1 MKATMNTAVKS
12 ISIPVGSLW
21 AVVRVAAA
29 AILWAIVTVVL
40 ALLSMVTAWFAFA
53 GIFLHTVPPLSGLS
67 IVVVVLAIGL
77 VAAGLLARFLATVRR
92 VARVVGAAITC
103 MLIAWLVWAALR
115 PDDALFLGRQVVW
128 SESTLQDY
136 KLMPERLIRNG
147 NSASKL
153 VQKPSPQ
160 YFEAIQYV
168 QDGEPKQGRLD
179 DLLTTSSTTSFIV
192 IKDGAILYE
201 GYFNGYQR
209 DSIVTSFSVA
219 KSFTSALVGKAIEQ
233 GYIRN
238 IDDPMVTYLP
248 EMKGKGLDELTI
260 HDMLLMSSGI
270 RYRND
275 DQISPLVEIT
285 QFTDNGL
292 SYSYPNVR
300 ELVLRLQPDS
310 ELPRGAYFNYNDY
323 YPILLG
329 LILERTTGRTVSE
342 YLQEEIWK
350 PMGAEYPASWSLDD
364 GPTPM
369 ERMLCCING
378 RAIDFAR
385 FGMVFLNSGKWN
397 GNQILPASWVQES
410 TAPDAEDHRPWYSYT
425 DWKEHGGYYKYMWWG
440 KLQSDGSYRYSASGH
455 LEQHIY
461 VSPKDHVVIVRFGL
475 DEGGIE
481 SWDTVFDNIIARL
494 NEHASAAVH

>member
-1 MKATMNTAVKS
+1 MKATMSAPIKS
-12 ISIPVGSLW
+12 ISNPLASLW
-21 AVVRVAAA
+21 AVVRLAVAAV
-29 AILWAIVTVVL
+29 LWAVVMAVL
-40 ALLSMVTAWFAFA
+40 ALLCMVVAWLAFA
-53 GIFLHTVPPLSGLS
+53 GIFLRTVPALDGMS
-67 IVVVVLAIGL
+67 IVVVLLAIGL
-77 VAAGLLARFLATVRR
+77 VAAGLLARFFTTVRS
-92 VARVVGAAITC
+92 VARVVGTAAAC
-103 MLIAWLVWAALR
+103 MLIAWLVWGALR
-115 PDDALFLGRQVVW
+115 PDDALFLARQVVW

-136 KLMPERLIRNG
+136 RLMPERLVRNG
-147 NSASKL
+147 NTVSQF
-153 VQKPSPQ
+153 VQKPSPR
-160 YFEAIQYV
+160 YFETIDYV
-168 QDGEPKQGRLD
+168 QDGEPKQGRLE
-179 DLLTTSSTTSFIV
+179 DLLATSGTTSFIV

-275 DQISPLVEIT
+275 NQISPLIEIT

-292 SYSYPNVR
+292 SYSYPNIR
-300 ELVLRLQPDS
+300 QLVLRLKPDS

-364 GPTPM
+364 GPRPM

-385 FGMVFLNSGKWN
+385 FGMVFLNNGKWN
-397 GNQILPASWVQES
+397 GNQILPASGVQAS
-410 TAPDAEDHRPWYSYT
+410 TAPDAGDHRPFYSYA
-425 DWKEHGGYYKYMWWG
+425 DWKEQNGYYRYMWWG
-440 KLQSDGSYRYSASGH
+440 RLQSDGSYRFSASGH
-455 LEQHIY
+455 LEQRIY

-481 SWDTVFDNIIARL
+481 SWDAVFDNIIARL

>member
-1 MKATMNTAVKS
+1 VAAAAV
-12 ISIPVGSLW
+12 LW
-21 AVVRVAAA
+21 AVVMA
-29 AILWAIVTVVL
+29 VL
-40 ALLSMVTAWFAFA
+40 ALLSMVTAWLAFA
-53 GIFLHTVPPLSGLS
+53 GIFLHAVPALNGFS
-67 IVVVVLAIGL
+67 IVLVVLAIGL
-77 VAAGLLARFLATVRR
+77 LAAGLLAKFFASVKSVVR
-92 VARVVGAAITC
+92 VTGTAITC

-115 PDDALFLGRQVVW
+115 PNDALFLARQVVW
-128 SESTLQDY
+128 AESTLQDY
-136 KLMPERLIRNG
+136 KLMPERLVRNG
-147 NSASKL
+147 DSVSRF

-160 YFEAIQYV
+160 YFEEIQYI
-168 QDGEPKQGRLD
+168 QDGEPKQGKLD
-179 DLLTTSSTTSFIV
+179 DLLASSATTSFLV

-209 DSIVTSFSVA
+209 DSIVTSFSMA
-219 KSFTSALVGKAIEQ
+219 KSFTSALVGKALEQ
-233 GYIRN
+233 GYIHD
-238 IDDPMVTYLP
+238 IDDAMVTYLP

-275 DQISPLVEIT
+275 DQLSPLVEIT

-292 SYSYPNVR
+292 SYSYPNIR
-300 ELVLRLQPDS
+300 QLVLGLKPDPVL
-310 ELPRGAYFNYNDY
+310 ERGAYFNYNDY

-329 LILERTTGRTVSE
+329 FILERTTGRTVSE

-364 GPTPM
+364 GPRPM

-385 FGMVFLNSGKWN
+385 FGMVFLNNGKWN
-397 GNQILPASWVQES
+397 GQQILPAEWILES
-410 TAPDAEDHRPWYSYT
+410 TSPDPTDHREWYSYT

-440 KLQSDGSYRYSASGH
+440 RPQSDGSYRYSASGH

-481 SWDTVFDNIIARL
+481 SWETVFDNIIARL
-494 NEHASAAVH
+494 NEHASLAVR